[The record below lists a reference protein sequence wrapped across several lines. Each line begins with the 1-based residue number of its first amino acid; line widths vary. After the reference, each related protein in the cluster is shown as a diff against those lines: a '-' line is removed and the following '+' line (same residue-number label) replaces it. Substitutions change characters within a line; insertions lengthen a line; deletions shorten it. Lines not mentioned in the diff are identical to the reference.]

1 MRLEFDIL
9 TLFPGMFHGP
19 LQESI
24 VKRAAEAGII
34 AARVHNI
41 RDWAAG
47 KHHQTDDTPYGGGG
61 GMVMKPD
68 PIWNAAEAVLGA
80 DMDAR
85 GKDVSVVLLTPQ
97 GRLLTHAVA
106 RELARNRRVVL
117 ICGRY
122 EGVDERVRELLVTDE
137 ISIGDYVLSGGE
149 LPAMVV
155 VEAVT
160 RLLPGVLG
168 DPGATFEDS
177 HAEGLLEYPQY
188 TRPPEF
194 RGLKVP
200 DELLSGNHAEL
211 VKWRRQQ
218 SLMRTFQRRPDLL
231 QSAALTSA
239 DRAFLRSLG
248 WTGGEEDADSLSR
261 ER

>member
-9 TLFPGMFHGP
+9 TLFPGMFQGP

-85 GKDVSVVLLTPQ
+85 GRDVAVVLLTPQ
-97 GRLLTHAVA
+97 GRLLTNAVA

-137 ISIGDYVLSGGE
+137 ISIGDYVLTGGE
-149 LPAMVV
+149 LPALVV
-155 VEAVT
+155 IDAVA
-160 RLLPGVLG
+160 RLQPGVLG
-168 DPGATFEDS
+168 DEESALSESFSD
-177 HAEGLLEYPQY
+177 GLLEYPQY
-188 TRPPEF
+188 TRPASFEGMDVDP
-194 RGLKVP
+194 V
-200 DELLSGNHAEL
+200 LLSGDHARIAE
-211 VKWRRQQ
+211 WRRREAIR
-218 SLMRTFQRRPDLL
+218 RTALRRPDLL
-231 QSAALTSA
+231 ALADLTDEERRFAQSVIEGA
-239 DRAFLRSLG
+239 
-248 WTGGEEDADSLSR
+248 E
-261 ER
+261 